1 MEVDGLPN
9 RIQKILKQMIDY
21 PECRCHLLL
30 VGPPGSGKTTSAQY
44 FVKEIYNDALY
55 GKALFL
61 NSSDERGLEAV
72 RSRVYPFLRSGLSN
86 LFGAATKE
94 FPKIIVFDEAE
105 TLTDQAQIALRPIL
119 DRSPRSVMI
128 IFLCNSVSRI
138 HSSIIHKFMTIPF
151 EAPQQSSF
159 QLRIQKIFKTDCK
172 ISGID
177 IFFRRGDIRYFLLN
191 PGKYADCSNLFNA
204 LFHTHPESLSDTIL
218 KYIHKWN
225 TMDFLMFAFYLI
237 SYFKLLT
244 PPAVEELLRISDT
257 DLIKMCSPK
266 KSAAMFL
273 SWHLEFLFGPVHHA
287 SDPINATITHSK
299 NWEDIT
305 V

>member
-1 MEVDGLPN
+1 
-9 RIQKILKQMIDY
+9 MIEY

-44 FVKEIYNDALY
+44 FVKQIYKDTLY

-86 LFGAATKE
+86 LFGSSAVPKE
-94 FPKIIVFDEAE
+94 YPKIIVFDEAE

-119 DRSPRSVMI
+119 DRSPRNVMM

-151 EAPQQSSF
+151 EAPRQEDF
-159 QLRIQKIFKTDCK
+159 QLRIQKIFKTDCE

-191 PGKYADCSNLFNA
+191 PSKYTDCSDLFDA
-204 LFHTHPESLSDTIL
+204 LLHTHPDHLPETVL
-218 KYIHKWN
+218 KYIQTWN

-244 PPAVEELLRISDT
+244 PAAVQELLRISDT
-257 DLIKMCSPK
+257 DLIKMCPPQK
-266 KSAAMFL
+266 RAGIFL
-273 SWHLEFLFGPVHHA
+273 NWHSEFLFGAIHR
-287 SDPINATITHSK
+287 TTTTK
-299 NWEDIT
+299 NWDDIT

>member
-1 MEVDGLPN
+1 MEVDGIPK
-9 RIQKILKQMIDY
+9 RIQTMLTQMIEY
-21 PECRCHLLL
+21 PECRSHLLL

-44 FVKEIYNDALY
+44 FVKQIYKDTLY
-55 GKALFL
+55 GKAIFL

-86 LFGAATKE
+86 LFGVATQE
-94 FPKIIVFDEAE
+94 YPKIIVFDEAE

-151 EAPQQSSF
+151 EAPKQDDF

-191 PGKYADCSNLFNA
+191 PSKYTDCSNLFDA
-204 LFHTHPESLSDTIL
+204 LFHTHPDNLPETIL
-218 KYIHKWN
+218 NYIHKWN
-225 TMDFLMFAFYLI
+225 TMDFLMFAFFIL
-237 SYFKLLT
+237 SYFKQIT
-244 PPAVEELLRISDT
+244 PLAIEELLRISDT
-257 DLIKMCSPK
+257 DLIKLCSPK
-266 KSAAMFL
+266 KRAKIFL
-273 SWHLEFLFGPVHHA
+273 SWHLEFLFR
-287 SDPINATITHSK
+287 PIHQTTTSK

-305 V
+305 I

>member
-1 MEVDGLPN
+1 MEVDGLPK
-9 RIQKILKQMIDY
+9 RIQKILTQMIEY
-21 PECRCHLLL
+21 PECRTHLLL

-44 FVKEIYNDALY
+44 FVKQIYKDTLY

-86 LFGAATKE
+86 LFGAAGGQE
-94 FPKIIVFDEAE
+94 YPKVIVFDEAE

-128 IFLCNSVSRI
+128 MFLCNSVSRI
-138 HSSIIHKFMTIPF
+138 HSSIIHKFMTVPF
-151 EAPQQSSF
+151 EAPQQTNF
-159 QLRIQKIFKTDCK
+159 QLRIEKIFKTDCK

-191 PGKYADCSNLFNA
+191 PGKYSDCSNLFND
-204 LFHTHPESLSDTIL
+204 LFHTHLDILPDTIL

-225 TMDFLMFAFYLI
+225 TMDFLMFAFFLL
-237 SYFKLLT
+237 SHFKQLT
-244 PPAVEELLRISDT
+244 PRAIQELLRISDT

-266 KSAAMFL
+266 KRATMFL
-273 SWHLEFLFGPVHHA
+273 SWHLEFLFGPAH
-287 SDPINATITHSK
+287 SPSK